1 MIPSETESEVNS
13 SFDSCAIYFPL
24 PPRVNAPVIEITIDV
39 RFSQSTTVWMC
50 RLVPQL
56 LPNTEYFEKSK
67 MEPIGHVVVDL
78 EGKEYETVGNTQFW
92 VS

>member
-24 PPRVNAPVIEITIDV
+24 PPRVNEPVIEITIDV

-50 RLVPQL
+50 RLVP
-56 LPNTEYFEKSK
+56 
-67 MEPIGHVVVDL
+67 
-78 EGKEYETVGNTQFW
+78 
-92 VS
+92 